1 MGRSAGRL
9 NDKNVFAAN
18 VCIKLNGNFSIAKL
32 GDAGAA
38 QRHPDVSGDVRREI
52 AVRIARKNH

>member
-1 MGRSAGRL
+1 L
-9 NDKNVFAAN
+9 NDKNVFSAN
-18 VCIKLNGNFSIAKL
+18 VLVQLYGNFSIAKL
-32 GDAGAA
+32 GDAGAT